1 MMKGIFLFFVYAI
14 IFLVANINAFD
25 LNIKPE
31 DNIYKLHTNMM
42 IIVKKEKIKV
52 FWQPLNP
59 DDDPRP
65 ETFTLEILTNHTVD
79 KATNR
84 HICAGSYVIADNITD
99 YYYKWKAI
107 KLQKYDMYT
116 FMVRA
121 NGYEKYGLSHRLY
134 YAPSLYKF
142 IKNKKGNSTFFIPYD
157 DNKDMKAINLPE
169 NSPDNQQYP
178 LSFNFGDD
186 DDGIRATQ
194 RELGNTKF
202 NAFVV
207 STVVSTTMLV
217 SFIIL
222 AVYSYQK
229 NTKTKGEGSFILF
242 GKGKAATTCSFSEEF
257 VEEYSDYKSDADSE
271 VVRERLKR
279 KGLEIERKKLMD
291 SIKERSSDSSNNFTS
306 ASSNKYTSEVMTNSD
321 FSFHGMEV
329 LTFVPKNKENNTESG
344 NSSDNNEQNKETK
357 IEIDIV
363 NIQQPIMSPVSSE
376 GSNSDP
382 NQSTTINVNP

>member
-1 MMKGIFLFFVYAI
+1 MAHIY
-14 IFLVANINAFD
+14 AFD
-25 LNIKPE
+25 LNLKPD

-99 YYYKWKAI
+99 YFYKWKAI

-142 IKNKKGNSTFFIPYD
+142 IKNKKGNSTFIIPYD
-157 DNKDMKAINLPE
+157 DNKDMKNIDLPL
-169 NSPDNQQYP
+169 NTDNQYP
-178 LSFNFGDD
+178 LGFNVGDNG

-194 RELGNTKF
+194 RELNNTKF

-207 STVVSTTMLV
+207 STIVSTTMLV

-229 NTKTKGEGSFILF
+229 NTRTKGEGSFIF
-242 GKGKAATTCSFSEEF
+242 GKSKATTCSFSEEF
-257 VEEYSDYKSDADSE
+257 VEEFSDYKSDADSE

-291 SIKERSSDSSNNFTS
+291 SIKERSSSSSNNFTS
-306 ASSNKYTSEVMTNSD
+306 NSSNNYTSDVYTNSD

-329 LTFVPKNKENNTESG
+329 LTFAPKNKEVNAESG
-344 NSSDNNEQNKETK
+344 NSSETKEQNKETK

-363 NIQQPIMSPVSSE
+363 NIQQPIMSPVSSDE
-376 GSNSDP
+376 SSNSDP